1 MGKPRTVASKDL
13 KSFLNA
19 AKRETRLMG
28 SLERHILTQPF
39 DERSQDV
46 LHPSDLIK
54 PEWCALAAYHAL
66 RGNYVETREKLTLR
80 QVSIFA
86 EGHAIH
92 AKWQGWF
99 RDMGILYGMWRDK
112 TGTSWGVA
120 KDVHPS
126 VDYAEV
132 PLHSAKHRISG
143 HADGWIKGLG
153 DDCFIE
159 IKSIGTGTLRFEAP
173 AILAQAEG
181 DLEKAWRNVKQPFR
195 AHQLQG
201 QMYLHLAHLMVE
213 EGLLE
218 SAPKEIVF
226 IYELKANQDYKEFVV
241 QYNPEFVA
249 DIFDKALDVVWA
261 VDNNRPPMCS
271 IDSVAGCKRCE
282 PYRGGENA

>member
-1 MGKPRTVASKDL
+1 MGA
-13 KSFLNA
+13 
-19 AKRETRLMG
+19 
-28 SLERHILTQPF
+28 LERHILSQPF

-66 RGNYVETREKLTLR
+66 QGNYVETREKLTLR

-92 AKWQGWF
+92 AKWQGWLQ
-99 RDMGILYGMWRDK
+99 DMGVLYGKWNCDTDRQSMW
-112 TGTSWGVA
+112 GLASEVNNG
-120 KDVHPS
+120 PS
-126 VDYAEV
+126 IYEYAEV

-143 HADGWIKGLG
+143 HADGWVKGLG
-153 DDCFIE
+153 NDYLIE

-173 AILAQAEG
+173 AILAQADN

-213 EGLLE
+213 EGLFE

-261 VDNNRPPMCS
+261 VDNLRPPMCT

-282 PYRGGENA
+282 PYRGAESA